1 MPYIRKTKDEYVVV
15 GNYGYGDGWEDLTS
29 EDNRTDA
36 KQRLKEYRENEPQ
49 YDHRLI
55 KRRVKLK

>member
-1 MPYIRKTKDEYVVV
+1 MPYIRKTKDEYVII

-55 KRRVKLK
+55 KRRVKLQ